1 MNGCVRQQMAGCGHL
16 LPLCILIMGANCTFD
31 SQLTLVGAFA
41 QNCRDLEGL
50 YTHSTLPC
58 RVCAR
63 AGGTAGHR
71 SSLSL
76 FVDYHLS
83 LPLIGHALVALANG
97 IEQRQGSN
105 NEPLLPL

>member
-1 MNGCVRQQMAGCGHL
+1 
-16 LPLCILIMGANCTFD
+16 
-31 SQLTLVGAFA
+31 
-41 QNCRDLEGL
+41 
-50 YTHSTLPC
+50 
-58 RVCAR
+58 
-63 AGGTAGHR
+63 
-71 SSLSL
+71 LSL